1 MEQEKASVSPNAASM
16 KNPTDNIAIS
26 RNQKPWALHL
36 DRKSVCTRKHVRLL
50 KNSATKSSF
59 LVGDDHQVCY
69 SDVQEEHTE

>member
-1 MEQEKASVSPNAASM
+1 VSPRYFLMPWLLYAVPKTLREETLQVIDSTRA
-16 KNPTDNIAIS
+16 KRPDPLFQ
-26 RNQKPWALHL
+26 NQM
-36 DRKSVCTRKHVRLL
+36 RLL